1 MVRMRQISTNDL
13 TLSRSLQWFA
23 GQALR
28 RGVGCSV
35 MVLRPS
41 ARGARYSLRA
51 SGGGARGGDPAT
63 LEALARYVRPL
74 LRQSDHLAVEDGAG
88 IGIVLHGADQEG
100 ARIVHERIR
109 QVLAL
114 PADASGPAAAACV
127 EMVIGLATAEATAA
141 VRVPVVARDLCSLAT
156 MPDQALSFPLGQ
168 LMPHAVALES
178 ARPRRTGQRRR
189 PARRTLA
196 THIPSPAV
204 HAPPHGGD
212 DLDHLRAQ
220 ADALGV
226 PYVKLPPRL
235 PESLAVLLAAD
246 LLREVRA
253 APIGRTR
260 DTLTVA
266 MDDPT
271 DREAIARLSAATGL
285 TIFPVLVSAG
295 DLARTLR

>member
-1 MVRMRQISTNDL
+1 MVRMRQISANDL

-41 ARGARYSLRA
+41 AHGARPGA
-51 SGGGARGGDPAT
+51 HAGGAARGDPAT
-63 LEALARYVRPL
+63 LEALARCVRPL
-74 LRQSDHLAVEDGAG
+74 LRHSDHLMVEQGAG
-88 IGIVLHGADQEG
+88 IGIVLHGADEEG
-100 ARIVHERIR
+100 ARIVHGRIR
-109 QVLAL
+109 QALAQV
-114 PADASGPAAAACV
+114 ASGPAAATSV
-127 EMVIGLATAEATAA
+127 EMVIGLATAEPTAA
-141 VRVPVVARDLCSLAT
+141 VRVPAVARDLCALAT
-156 MPDQALSFPLGQ
+156 VPDQALSFPLGQ
-168 LMPHAVALES
+168 GAPQAASMS

-189 PARRTLA
+189 PARRTRD
-196 THIPSPAV
+196 TRSGGPAV
-204 HAPPHGGD
+204 RPSTHGGEE
-212 DLDHLRAQ
+212 LDHLRAQ

-226 PYVKLPPRL
+226 PYVTLPPRL
-235 PESLAVLLAAD
+235 PESLAPLLAAD

-271 DREAIARLSAATGL
+271 DRAAIARLAAATGL
-285 TIFPVLVSAG
+285 TIFPVLASAG

>member
-1 MVRMRQISTNDL
+1 MRQISANDL

-35 MVLRPS
+35 LVLRPS
-41 ARGARYSLRA
+41 AHGARHSTRA
-51 SGGGARGGDPAT
+51 AGTGAPGGDPAT
-63 LEALARYVRPL
+63 LEALAHCVRPL
-74 LRQSDHLAVEDGAG
+74 LRQSDHLALADGAG
-88 IGIVLHGADQEG
+88 IGIVLHGADEEG
-100 ARIVHERIR
+100 ARIVHGRIR
-109 QVLAL
+109 QALAL
-114 PADASGPAAAACV
+114 PAAGNGPAAMVCM
-127 EMVIGLATAEATAA
+127 ELVIGLATAEPTAA
-141 VRVPVVARDLCSLAT
+141 VRVPAVARDLCSLAA

-168 LMPHAVALES
+168 IAPRAVAPVG
-178 ARPRRTGQRRR
+178 ARPRRTVQRRR
-189 PARRTLA
+189 PARRTRGTPSAGPA
-196 THIPSPAV
+196 TR
-204 HAPPHGGD
+204 APTYEGEE
-212 DLDHLRAQ
+212 LDHLRAQ

-235 PESLAVLLAAD
+235 PASLAPLLAAE

-271 DREAIARLSAATGL
+271 DRAAIARLSAATGL
-285 TIFPVLVSAG
+285 AIFPVLASAG
-295 DLARTLR
+295 DLARALR